1 MSSTIFEKKLTVLE
15 DMKGV
20 ACTLRSQQ
28 QQSLS
33 KDERKALAANEK
45 FGNIEE
51 AEIASIRTEKESF
64 LHLAMR

>member
-1 MSSTIFEKKLTVLE
+1 MNSTVFEKKLNVLE
-15 DMKGV
+15 NMKDA
-20 ACTLRSQQ
+20 ACTLRSQAQ
-28 QQSLS
+28 PNLS

-45 FGNIEE
+45 FGKIEE